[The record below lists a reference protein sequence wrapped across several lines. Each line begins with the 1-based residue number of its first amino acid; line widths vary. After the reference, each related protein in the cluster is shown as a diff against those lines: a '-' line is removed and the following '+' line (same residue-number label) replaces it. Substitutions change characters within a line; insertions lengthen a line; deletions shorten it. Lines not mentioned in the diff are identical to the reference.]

1 MAICSNGQE
10 PVRAQLI
17 KLNDLYK
24 QIASLALRHY
34 SVSVAGA
41 EVDCG
46 VVNY

>member
-1 MAICSNGQE
+1 MAICSNGQG

-24 QIASLALRHY
+24 QIASLALRH